1 MEQMKEG
8 QSLICAHL
16 VDGVVRRPCLIQ
28 LLVQVE
34 HVLGIRR
41 EVSRA
46 HLLLAVVENVHHPRH
61 PLPEG
66 AVVRGRPHV
75 RARAQIV
82 PCENTQEK
90 SSKWKIEARVE
101 EQSHTEVH
109 G

>member
-1 MEQMKEG
+1 
-8 QSLICAHL
+8 
-16 VDGVVRRPCLIQ
+16 
-28 LLVQVE
+28 
-34 HVLGIRR
+34 
-41 EVSRA
+41 
-46 HLLLAVVENVHHPRH
+46 
-61 PLPEG
+61 
-66 AVVRGRPHV
+66 VRGRPHV